1 MRAARS
7 RRCPLVLALCLAAAA
22 TPAFAQV
29 TPYVPK
35 HSILSWKTVIFGGAF
50 RVLPVIPLHGD
61 FSKYNRL
68 EIVRPES
75 VIGPDVP
82 ASLLTRL
89 GNGLVAEFSR
99 GRRFEAIDVVDTFAP
114 ASATGLSTS
123 RSFRDADA
131 LDAPMRTWADLQA
144 FDRQREAS
152 NRDTGTIVIRSEV
165 IDYAKGNKLLQLLMV
180 DLGNAVLTIRFSYYD
195 KVTGEELGRTVISS
209 DNSSKIVPSL
219 FSTRSPLSGV
229 AEGLVD
235 QLTRRKVASERCP

>member
-1 MRAARS
+1 MRAVQLRG
-7 RRCPLVLALCLAAAA
+7 CPLVLAFCLAAA
-22 TPAFAQV
+22 TPALAQV
-29 TPYVPK
+29 KPYVPK

-68 EIVRPES
+68 EIVQPES

-89 GNGLVAEFSR
+89 SNGLVAEFSR
-99 GRRFEAIDVVDTFAP
+99 GKRFDAIDVVDTFEPAETAP
-114 ASATGLSTS
+114 VSTT
-123 RSFRDADA
+123 RSFRDADDLA
-131 LDAPMRTWADLQA
+131 APMRTWDDLQA

-152 NRDTGTIVIRSEV
+152 NRDSGTIVIRSEV
-165 IDYAKGNKLLQLLMV
+165 IDYAKGNKLLQLLFV
-180 DLGNAVLTIRFSYYD
+180 DLGNAVLTLRFTYYD
-195 KVTGEELGRTVISS
+195 KVTGEELGRTIISS
-209 DNSSKIVPSL
+209 DNASKIVPSL

-235 QLTRRKVASERCP
+235 QLTRRKVGSERCP